1 MNQCYEEY
9 GSEAAS
15 NTDKLVIEV
24 MLEHEK
30 RRGDASYRVCELTPT
45 DYLKINE

>member
-15 NTDKLVIEV
+15 NTDKLVVQVI
-24 MLEHEK
+24 LEQEK
-30 RRGDASYRVCELTPT
+30 RRGDASYQVHELTLT